1 MIEMKITDYVRILHQ
16 HDKILKKIINNTAT
30 STDIKFN
37 KVLESLLNKVDV
49 EDVIYTIHKLGE
61 VTVDESDSNIN

>member
-1 MIEMKITDYVRILHQ
+1 MKITDYIRILHQ

-61 VTVDESDSNIN
+61 PVVTVDESDSNIN